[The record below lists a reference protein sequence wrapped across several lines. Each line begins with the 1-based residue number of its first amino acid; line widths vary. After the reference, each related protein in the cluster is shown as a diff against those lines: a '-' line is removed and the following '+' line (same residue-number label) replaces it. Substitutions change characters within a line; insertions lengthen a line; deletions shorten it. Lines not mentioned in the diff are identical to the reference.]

1 MPSREDMY
9 RSIEGD
15 PYCQT
20 CFGYGYID
28 KELGP
33 GDDVPVPCPQC
44 VAPQLKLIE
53 SLPKAPSLA
62 ERFARLVGR

>member
-1 MPSREDMY
+1 
-9 RSIEGD
+9 
-15 PYCQT
+15 
-20 CFGYGYID
+20 
-28 KELGP
+28 
-33 GDDVPVPCPQC
+33 VPVPCPQC